1 MTLGEQIV
9 GYRKNHGYSQEELS
23 HVSGISLRTI
33 QRIEKGKVIPR
44 GHTLK
49 MLANSLLIKL
59 SDLKTSNISRENEVV
74 TKSRILNT
82 LGLLVIVLP
91 LASVSIQLIYWMKN
105 KDIFSGHTQSH
116 KVLSFQIL
124 WIIAVF
130 IFFSLAHIL
139 TYTITGQSVY
149 GHFPVRTIGY
159 SVLLIANI
167 SVVIHTAFKLSLN
180 APVSLSRVPSMI

>member
-1 MTLGEQIV
+1 MTLGEQII
-9 GYRKNHGYSQEELS
+9 GYRKNRGYSQEGLS

-49 MLANSLLIKL
+49 VLADSLQIELYE
-59 SDLKTSNISRENEVV
+59 LKTSDVPRENEVV
-74 TKSRILNT
+74 TKARILNT

-91 LASVSIQLIYWMKN
+91 LASVSIQVIYWMKN
-105 KDIFSGHTQSH
+105 KDLFSGHTQSQ

-124 WIIAVF
+124 WIIVVF
-130 IFFSLAHIL
+130 IFFSLVHIL

-149 GHFPVRTIGY
+149 GHFPVRTTGY

-167 SVVIHTAFKLSLN
+167 SVIIHTAFKLNLN
-180 APVSLSRVPSMI
+180 APVLLSRVPSLI